1 MRTKTLL
8 ASALFG
14 VLGSVPALAP
24 LHIIG
29 YVNVTVGA
37 GFGMIA
43 CPLIGSPDNTV
54 GTLLDNANG
63 DYNGDA
69 VYFYNPG
76 TGGFDVDKAL
86 PIGDGGTTNANGWLF
101 GGTNV
106 LAPGAACW
114 FQNAQSNAVTIT
126 FVGEIP
132 EGFLTNTLVPGYN
145 LVSSILP
152 TSGDLCTNSPL
163 SLTNYNE
170 GDAIYT
176 YSGGSFTIF
185 QSGTGR
191 RQGGYGYSQT
201 PGGKGDWSSAGDPVL
216 TFPCQG
222 FWYYNSGPTIE
233 WVVYY
238 EAE

>member
-14 VLGSVPALAP
+14 VLGSVPALAQ

-86 PIGDGGTTNANGWLF
+86 PIGDGGNDECQWLA
-101 GGTNV
+101 
-106 LAPGAACW
+106 L
-114 FQNAQSNAVTIT
+114 
-126 FVGEIP
+126 
-132 EGFLTNTLVPGYN
+132 
-145 LVSSILP
+145 
-152 TSGDLCTNSPL
+152 
-163 SLTNYNE
+163 
-170 GDAIYT
+170 
-176 YSGGSFTIF
+176 
-185 QSGTGR
+185 R
-191 RQGGYGYSQT
+191 RH
-201 PGGKGDWSSAGDPVL
+201 
-216 TFPCQG
+216 
-222 FWYYNSGPTIE
+222 
-233 WVVYY
+233 
-238 EAE
+238 